1 MSDGLF
7 VGRDEARPSDGEM
20 RFYAR
25 AYSQGRTPEEL
36 FGRWEVYQAHAVLL
50 AQGREAFHPEY
61 GLDGRQLAA
70 GALIAARR
78 MALLLAEEPASS
90 REILALK
97 IHVVETMAQIGGEP
111 AASHALT
118 MIEAALKADA
128 ERLGLVLPWP
138 GGARGRRH

>member
-1 MSDGLF
+1 MSVEKSAEQD
-7 VGRDEARPSDGEM
+7 DARPGDGEL

-25 AYSQGRTPEEL
+25 AFTMGKTPAEL
-36 FGRWEVYQAHAVLL
+36 FGRWDTYQSHAMLL
-50 AQGREAFHPEY
+50 ANGKDNLHAEY

-90 REILALK
+90 RQVLALK
-97 IHVVETMAQIGGEP
+97 IHVVETMARNAGE
-111 AASHALT
+111 ATTSHALA

-128 ERLGLVLPWP
+128 ERLGVVLPP
-138 GGARGRRH
+138 VSAVRGRTQ